1 MPLPLG
7 LAHFTALEV
16 PPVELVRL
24 AADTGFR
31 TIGLRLFPAFP
42 GALYYELPVGRD
54 AIAEMRAAMSGAG
67 VALHDIE
74 TITIGAAFSIDGIE
88 KVLAAGAVL
97 GARRLTVS
105 GDDPDFG
112 RLCGNFAALCDLAA
126 PYGLAVDV
134 ENMAWRRIR
143 TFADALALLGAAD
156 RPNAGALVDALHF
169 FRNGSVPAELRAA
182 PAGRVVSVQLCD
194 AVAAAPT
201 TREAVIAEARGG
213 RLPPGEGALPLPELV
228 ACLPE
233 GCVLS
238 AEVPMGDSV
247 PAAVRVRRVF
257 AATMAL
263 LDPNGVTR

>member
-24 AADTGFR
+24 AADAGYAA
-31 TIGLRLFPAFP
+31 IGLRLFPAFP
-42 GALYYELPVGRD
+42 GAVYYELPVGSD
-54 AIAEMRAAMSGAG
+54 AFREMNAAMEGAG
-67 VALHDIE
+67 VSLYDIE
-74 TITIGAAFSIDGIE
+74 TITIDAAFSADGIE
-88 KVLAAGAVL
+88 RVLAAGAEL

-112 RLCGNFAALCDLAA
+112 RLCANFAALCDLAA

-143 TFADALALLGAAD
+143 TFAHALNLIEAAG
-156 RPNAGALVDALHF
+156 RPNAGVLVDALHF
-169 FRNGSVPAELRAA
+169 FRNGSVPAELSEA
-182 PAGRVVSVQLCD
+182 PAERVVSVQLCD
-194 AVAAAPT
+194 AGAAAPV
-201 TREAVIAEARGG
+201 TREAIIAEARGG
-213 RLPPGEGALPLPELV
+213 RLPPGEGALPLTELV

-247 PAAVRVRRVF
+247 PAAARVRRVF
-257 AATMAL
+257 AATMKL